1 MTFFL
6 LLYNIYVSWIWTPSR
21 LHKIPREMLSPLFS
35 LSGTLGFPDIYLLS
49 SPINGFTSFFNCCN
63 IYLPPNWFIVTQ
75 FAICMLT
82 RLKKNLISKEVHKQN
97 FCSIP
102 KIIVGRISMYF
113 KAHTWVHI
121 LLDFTK
127 LIANATHTKLWI

>member
-1 MTFFL
+1 MDTLSFTQNPKRNVEPIIQSVWDFRVSRHLPSL
-6 LLYNIYVSWIWTPSR
+6 LTHKWI
-21 LHKIPREMLSPLFS
+21 L
-35 LSGTLGFPDIYLLS
+35 
-49 SPINGFTSFFNCCN
+49 TSFFNCCN

-97 FCSIP
+97 FCFIP